1 MFVRASVAIH
11 HLQGCVIMDQQS
23 KVMTDQDRWN
33 FSEQEFENRVG
44 GILDSAEFH
53 SPLDRW
59 LIEKEVAA
67 ARIRKLDKPVSSV
80 MEKSLWAVSAVDT
93 VAKVEEMLFML
104 STSSVPVIGSNDV
117 IVGIIGPQELTQF
130 LLDGKNAK
138 ATRAWEISRCT
149 LFEVNPDESVETVA
163 KLMVENKIDYM
174 AVTEQGV
181 LKGVVSMPNLM
192 QVVLNEET
200 DDPLVSDKG

>member
-1 MFVRASVAIH
+1 
-11 HLQGCVIMDQQS
+11 MDQQLKAMS
-23 KVMTDQDRWN
+23 DQDRWN

-59 LIEKEVAA
+59 LVETEMAA
-67 ARIRKLDKPVSSV
+67 ARIRKLDEPVSSV
-80 MEKSLWAVSAVDT
+80 MEKSLWAVSAIDT
-93 VAKVEEMLFML
+93 VAKVEEMLFTL
-104 STSSVPVIGSNDV
+104 STSSVPVIGSNGV

-163 KLMVENKIDYM
+163 KLMVENKLDYI

-181 LKGVVSMPNLM
+181 LKGVVSMPDLM
-192 QVVLNEET
+192 QVVLNEKM
-200 DDPLVSDKG
+200 DDPLVADEN